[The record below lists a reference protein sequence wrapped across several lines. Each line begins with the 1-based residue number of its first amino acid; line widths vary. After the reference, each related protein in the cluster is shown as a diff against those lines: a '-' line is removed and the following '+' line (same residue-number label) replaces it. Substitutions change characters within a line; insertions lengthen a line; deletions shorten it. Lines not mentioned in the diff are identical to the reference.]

1 MEIRVHVV
9 FDDPQLTMYLRGLGL
24 TQAELSG
31 KAGNVVETSDLYRY
45 SIGVKWITLKGNAFS
60 DTFDASQLS

>member
-31 KAGNVVETSDLYRY
+31 KAGNVAETSDLYHY
-45 SIGVKWITLKGNAFS
+45 SIGVM
-60 DTFDASQLS
+60 